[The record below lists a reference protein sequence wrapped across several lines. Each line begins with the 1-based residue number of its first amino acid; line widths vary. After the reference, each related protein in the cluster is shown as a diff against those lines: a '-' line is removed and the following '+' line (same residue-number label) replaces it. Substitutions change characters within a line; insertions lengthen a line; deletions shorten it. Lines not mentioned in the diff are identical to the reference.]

1 MNSGDGDG
9 QLQNG
14 RFTLMEILLLLP
26 FFLIRFGL
34 LSLLNKEAV
43 GRAAYFAPLQG
54 NEKTACIFYQISNIA
69 IFVYILFL
77 KVSCT
82 PAWLFFTGLAIY
94 IAGVILLLISVVNFA
109 SPSENGINKKRALPR
124 VAQSHVCGLFC
135 LFHGI
140 CADDT
145 VLDIIGSGNHFPD
158 IGPLDYSF

>member
-54 NEKTACIFYQISNIA
+54 NEKTACIFYQI
-69 IFVYILFL
+69 
-77 KVSCT
+77 
-82 PAWLFFTGLAIY
+82 
-94 IAGVILLLISVVNFA
+94 
-109 SPSENGINKKRALPR
+109 
-124 VAQSHVCGLFC
+124 
-135 LFHGI
+135 
-140 CADDT
+140 
-145 VLDIIGSGNHFPD
+145 
-158 IGPLDYSF
+158 